1 MKTILVLT
9 DFSINADYAAHYAL
23 KFAQKIEA
31 DLLLC
36 NIYTVPPNDRNP
48 HPNAWP
54 PGRHEEN
61 SIDDLG
67 ELLARLK
74 TQIDAG
80 PKSDFRPEINQ
91 CSEEGV
97 VEDIINDIAAKNNI
111 FMAIIS
117 MHSAGYLTTIFSENH
132 TKDIIEHANFPV
144 LIIPYQVRYKD
155 YKTIAFATDLAETD
169 KDVLRS
175 LSTLASYSDSEIL
188 ITNVSKDDT
197 AARDEENSLKQFFGQ
212 EVLKIN
218 NPKILYKAIKSRS
231 VGDSLRWLSQHIEID
246 MVVLVHRK
254 QNLFQK
260 LTEGSIIKKM
270 ADHPSKPLLIYPY
283 STIKESLP
291 VF

>member
-23 KFAQKIEA
+23 KFAQKIKA

-36 NIYTVPPNDRNP
+36 NIYTVPPNDKNP
-48 HPNAWP
+48 EPNAWP
-54 PGRHEEN
+54 LNKHEEN

-74 TQIDAG
+74 TQVDAG
-80 PKSDFRPEINQ
+80 PTSDFRPDINQ
-91 CSEEGV
+91 CSQEGSV
-97 VEDIINDIAAKNNI
+97 TDTINDIATKNNI

-117 MHSAGYLTTIFSENH
+117 IHSASYLTTIFSENH
-132 TKDIIEHANFPV
+132 TREIIEKANFPV

-155 YKTIAFATDLAETD
+155 YKTIAFATDLTETD
-169 KDVLRS
+169 TDVLRS

-188 ITNVSKDDT
+188 ITNVSNHDT
-197 AARDEENSLKQFFGQ
+197 AVQEEENSLKKFFGE
-212 EVLKIN
+212 EVLKIA